1 MKGDY
6 IFSNKTVSRLYDF
19 FLLPTV
25 ENLNGRSTFS
35 SPINKA
41 QKYVC
46 SLRHKP
52 KNNVVV
58 KKYTLHY
65 LREKN
70 ARMRRKNARMRR
82 KLVMRCARE
91 GSHRSIAHTKCEQK
105 RHKNVEEW
113 CA

>member
-1 MKGDY
+1 MAGPHSVHLSIKHR
-6 IFSNKTVSRLYDF
+6 NT
-19 FLLPTV
+19 
-25 ENLNGRSTFS
+25 
-35 SPINKA
+35 
-41 QKYVC
+41 C

-70 ARMRRKNARMRR
+70 ARMRRK
-82 KLVMRCARE
+82 LVMRCARE
-91 GSHRSIAHTKCEQK
+91 GAHRSIAHTKCEHK
-105 RHKNVEEW
+105 RYKNVEEW

>member
-1 MKGDY
+1 MKVDY

-35 SPINKA
+35 SLINKA

-58 KKYTLHY
+58 KKYTCAY
-65 LREKN
+65 EKK
-70 ARMRRKNARMRR
+70 ASYAVRTRKI
-82 KLVMRCARE
+82 
-91 GSHRSIAHTKCEQK
+91 S
-105 RHKNVEEW
+105 
-113 CA
+113 

>member
-1 MKGDY
+1 MKVDY

-19 FLLPTV
+19 FLRPTV

-35 SPINKA
+35 SLINKA

-46 SLRHKP
+46 SSQTQRHKP

-70 ARMRRKNARMRR
+70 ARMRRK
-82 KLVMRCARE
+82 LVMRCARE
-91 GSHRSIAHTKCEQK
+91 GSHRSIAHTKCEHK
-105 RHKNVEEW
+105 RLKDVEEW

>member
-1 MKGDY
+1 MKVDY
-6 IFSNKTVSRLYDF
+6 IFCNKTVSRLYDF

-35 SPINKA
+35 TLINKA

-70 ARMRRKNARMRR
+70 ARMRRK
-82 KLVMRCARE
+82 LVMRCARE
-91 GSHRSIAHTKCEQK
+91 RSHRSIAHTKCEHK